1 MGNCCNREISVR
13 KFSVRSYERGSGYLF
28 TKSLSKLI
36 SSTHTHSPIDLI
48 HSHSDTPI
56 FMSTRTHKP
65 KWPGQDH
72 LCLTQRSR
80 DANCQA
86 LTTCP
91 GLPLTGDNKVVSG
104 QIFHIP

>member
-1 MGNCCNREISVR
+1 MSIQT
-13 KFSVRSYERGSGYLF
+13 YES
-28 TKSLSKLI
+28 
-36 SSTHTHSPIDLI
+36 
-48 HSHSDTPI
+48 
-56 FMSTRTHKP
+56 

-80 DANCQA
+80 DANRQA

-91 GLPLTGDNKVVSG
+91 RFPLTGDNKIVSG